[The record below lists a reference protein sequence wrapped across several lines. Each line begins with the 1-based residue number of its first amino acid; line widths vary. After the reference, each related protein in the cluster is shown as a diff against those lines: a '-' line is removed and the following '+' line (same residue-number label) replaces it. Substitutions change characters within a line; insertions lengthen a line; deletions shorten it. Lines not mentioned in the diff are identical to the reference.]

1 MVTVFFIFPARGQC
15 FCLPSF
21 MSCATTGCNIID
33 HVKTQT
39 PYALCFAGASMVLY
53 VIAGFLLCVPIKQA
67 PADRIGP
74 PGPVFP
80 FYV

>member
-1 MVTVFFIFPARGQC
+1 MVTVFFYISRQRPVL
-15 FCLPSF
+15 LPSF

-33 HVKTQT
+33 HVKTQA
-39 PYALCFAGASMVLY
+39 PYVLCFAGASMVLY